1 MAGIES
7 LQELIGLG
15 GIPNAARSYVRG
27 EAIRYLTAAG
37 HSANSILSQLSSAG
51 LGIRR
56 QQGLQMIAA
65 ERERVASAASAPQLA
80 LGSSTGQLLG
90 TAPPENWT
98 NGKYVHQVTITY
110 RTRDAEGNYLLHQRT
125 VGLKSTSVLTGEQA
139 NAGALDIVAT
149 NPSGEDGRYPM
160 GVSDVL
166 ATTLTGIYY
175 DTQDR
180 NLYEYPVGA

>member
-27 EAIRYLTAAG
+27 EAIRYLVSAG

-51 LGIRR
+51 LGVRR
-56 QQGLQMIAA
+56 QQGLQMVAA

-90 TAPPENWT
+90 AAPPENWT
-98 NGKYVHQVTITY
+98 NGKYVHQVTVVY
-110 RTRDAEGNYLLHQRT
+110 RTHDDEGNLVLHQRT
-125 VGLKSTSVLTGEQA
+125 VGLKSTTVLTGEQA
-139 NAGALDIVAT
+139 NAAALNIIAT
-149 NPSGEDGRYPM
+149 NPSGEEGRYPAS
-160 GVSDVL
+160 VNDVL
-166 ATTLTGIYY
+166 ATTLTGVYY
-175 DTQDR
+175 DTQNR
-180 NLYEYPVGA
+180 NLYEYPAGA